1 MTETITRTHIVQ
13 ECRDVADSLLE
24 LATHFDY
31 FLANP
36 DRAQSLLSMSALV
49 NLYADQLEV
58 Q

>member
-1 MTETITRTHIVQ
+1 MTETISRTHIVQ
-13 ECRDVADSLLE
+13 ECREVSDRLLD

-36 DRAQSLLSMSALV
+36 ERAQSLLSMSALV